1 MFVHADV
8 VMHTAR
14 AGGTTRLV
22 FRDELWR
29 ASRTASVDGRASGVV
44 LGSDISP
51 LSQGMTAALAL
62 SEQKPS
68 YRGDLLVS
76 QRHGG

>member
-14 AGGTTRLV
+14 AGGTTRPLV

-44 LGSDISP
+44 LGSDISL
-51 LSQGMTAALAL
+51 LSEGMTLAL

>member
-14 AGGTTRLV
+14 AGGTTRPLV

-51 LSQGMTAALAL
+51 LSEGMTAALVL
-62 SEQKPS
+62 SEQKPF
-68 YRGDLLVS
+68 
-76 QRHGG
+76 HEGGIY